1 MVDGCCVRLRA
12 GRSRQ
17 CPPTKGSP
25 LVSRSTGTTGRATRF
40 TTRSL
45 AIGLLLL
52 GAVGSTAL
60 GEPKQSPSS
69 DPVVASADGVEQEVL
84 RRLVEENERTDRGV
98 RDMVEA
104 AEVEARQRT
113 SRADAPD
120 VQPAPEPEA
129 PASSG
134 SSGGGEPSEPV
145 GPVPESCGEYS
156 GNRATGCTLLLEAG
170 FSLDQMSCLDS
181 LWTRE
186 SGWNELASNPSSGAY
201 GIPQALPGDKMASH
215 GSDWQTNPATQIR
228 WGLDYIAGRYS
239 TPCAAWQ
246 HSEANGWY

>member
-1 MVDGCCVRLRA
+1 
-12 GRSRQ
+12 
-17 CPPTKGSP
+17 
-25 LVSRSTGTTGRATRF
+25 VSRSTGNTGRATRF

-52 GAVGSTAL
+52 SMVGSSAL
-60 GEPKQSPSS
+60 GESQEPPRT
-69 DPVVASADGVEQEVL
+69 DPVVAAPTDGVEQELL
-84 RRLVEENERTDRGV
+84 RRLVEENERADRGL
-98 RDMVEA
+98 RETVEET
-104 AEVEARQRT
+104 EVEAQQRT

-120 VQPAPEPEA
+120 VQPAPEPEPA
-129 PASSG
+129 PDTGDDS
-134 SSGGGEPSEPV
+134 GGEPSEPV
-145 GPVPESCGEYS
+145 GPVPESCNEYS
-156 GNRATGCTLLLEAG
+156 GNRALGCTLLLDAG

-201 GIPQALPGDKMASH
+201 GIAQALPGDKMASH

-228 WGLDYIAGRYS
+228 WGLDYIAGRYG
-239 TPCAAWQ
+239 TPCAAWE